1 MGNYICLCNL
11 QLVRGQQVCLA
22 YSTHRKTPTRNILYY
37 EDQVAPLAFTHIPE
51 KQRFSTNHQLEKKR
65 ANSPRLHLQKNP
77 EQLQ

>member
-22 YSTHRKTPTRNILYY
+22 YSTQRKTLTGNILFY
-37 EDQVAPLAFTHIPE
+37 EAQVAPLTFTHIPE
-51 KQRFSTNHQLEKKR
+51 NGIFQPITAGKTESTPLTYICN
-65 ANSPRLHLQKNP
+65 NP